1 MRDKLVLLNLDDL
14 IEDPLGNKVNSDIF
28 NANIT
33 SDIVELSEQNYY
45 FGVFSKNKNDM
56 EIRGILNA
64 NGIDTNLFEYFIG
77 NPYTNCFKFGV
88 DVIKTIFKNE
98 YEIDDVLIINCF
110 HYISIFQYMNIK
122 ETIVR
127 NPLKI
132 KDVILSLLPHK
143 E

>member
-56 EIRGILNA
+56 EIRWILNA

>member
-1 MRDKLVLLNLDDL
+1 MRDKLVLLNLEDL
-14 IEDPLGNKVNSDIF
+14 IEDPLNNKTNSDIF

-45 FGVFSKNKNDM
+45 FGVFSKNKNDI
-56 EIRGILNA
+56 EIRGRLNA

-77 NPYTNCFKFGV
+77 NPYTDCFKFGV